1 MSKFHSFL
9 IRLTKSTVFRS
20 LNILPSSD
28 KAKIVF
34 VVLIQIGLG
43 LLDLAGVAILG
54 VLGALAVN
62 GVASRGPGDR
72 VSYVLEFLG
81 LNNQSLQSQVAAL
94 GIIVATLL
102 IGKTII
108 SIVFTKRI
116 LVFLSRRGAVISSDL
131 LKRLLAQPLQN
142 LQENS
147 MQQNLYAVTAGVST
161 ITVGVLGTSVS
172 LIADFSL
179 LIILIAGLFIVDTLM
194 ALSTLMLFSLI
205 GLTLY
210 KLMNSRA
217 HTLGISQANLNI
229 VSNQKITEI
238 LGSYREAFV
247 KHRRDYYANEIGAQR
262 LKLADIGAEIA
273 FMPNVSK
280 YVIELTVVIG
290 SLAVSAIQFAT
301 QDAPHA
307 VAVLSVFLAASSRIA
322 PAVLRVQQGAITIRT
337 SLGAAEPS
345 LKLFENLKRAE
356 IFSDFELS
364 KIDVAH
370 EGFISVVTASGISLT
385 YKNSKSPAVKDID
398 FTIAEGESVA
408 IVGASG
414 AGKTTLI
421 DLLLGI
427 LEPDSGGIE
436 ISGLAPIDAIRTW
449 PGSVAYVPQDILI
462 IDGTIRQ
469 NVTMGYPPKLID
481 DELVWSA
488 LAMAS
493 LEDYVRKLPNGLDT
507 SVGDRGVNLS
517 GGERQRLGIA
527 RAMFTR
533 PKLLVFDEA
542 TSALD
547 GQTEAEVSS
556 SIQSLHGRVTVILIA
571 HRLSSVQKAD
581 RVFYMSEGKMIAE
594 GNFAYV
600 RSQVPNFDEQAR
612 LMGL

>member
-1 MSKFHSFL
+1 MSKTQRFL
-9 IRLTKSTVFRS
+9 IGLTKSTVFRS

-116 LVFLSRRGAVISSDL
+116 LVFLSRRGALISSDL

-581 RVFYMSEGKMIAE
+581 RVFYMSEGKIIAE

>member
-1 MSKFHSFL
+1 
-9 IRLTKSTVFRS
+9 
-20 LNILPSSD
+20 
-28 KAKIVF
+28 
-34 VVLIQIGLG
+34 
-43 LLDLAGVAILG
+43 
-54 VLGALAVN
+54 
-62 GVASRGPGDR
+62 
-72 VSYVLEFLG
+72 
-81 LNNQSLQSQVAAL
+81 
-94 GIIVATLL
+94 
-102 IGKTII
+102 
-108 SIVFTKRI
+108 
-116 LVFLSRRGAVISSDL
+116 
-131 LKRLLAQPLQN
+131 
-142 LQENS
+142 
-147 MQQNLYAVTAGVST
+147 
-161 ITVGVLGTSVS
+161 
-172 LIADFSL
+172 
-179 LIILIAGLFIVDTLM
+179 
-194 ALSTLMLFSLI
+194 
-205 GLTLY
+205 
-210 KLMNSRA
+210 
-217 HTLGISQANLNI
+217 
-229 VSNQKITEI
+229 
-238 LGSYREAFV
+238 
-247 KHRRDYYANEIGAQR
+247 
-262 LKLADIGAEIA
+262 
-273 FMPNVSK
+273 
-280 YVIELTVVIG
+280 
-290 SLAVSAIQFAT
+290 
-301 QDAPHA
+301 
-307 VAVLSVFLAASSRIA
+307 
-322 PAVLRVQQGAITIRT
+322 LRVQQGAITIRT

-370 EGFISVVTASGISLT
+370 EGFVSVVTASGISLT

-469 NVTMGYPPKLID
+469 NVTMGYPPKLIH

-547 GQTEAEVSS
+547 GQTEAEVTS

-581 RVFYMSEGKMIAE
+581 RVFYMSEGKIIAE
-594 GNFAYV
+594 GNFAHV